1 MLRNA
6 SHPRP
11 QKPQI
16 MKMLKCLAGL
26 VALAVAP
33 TGFAAF
39 LTVDQII
46 FQNVNGLNPA
56 LLSGTIDYT
65 ISAGNTSQAA
75 LTFRNTS
82 PDAAF
87 TDGSFP
93 SAMLL
98 TGFGLQL
105 PGVDIVGAS
114 AAVASGSTAVNF
126 GTHDITNLSD
136 QYLFANQ
143 SIDGYN
149 NAGVLPVD
157 TVVSSVQN
165 GQGTLFS
172 DLSSPPSTSIDGPNF
187 GAISSLETQFGSSQ
201 EGVRD
206 SVRIALNFNHEAPTF
221 EQVQAGN
228 VVLAFGSPDLIGQ
241 GVPDSGTTV
250 MLLGAV
256 LGITEL
262 VRRYLLKG
270 SAAARC
276 KI

>member
-1 MLRNA
+1 MARGMLRNA

-98 TGFGLQL
+98 TGF
-105 PGVDIVGAS
+105 
-114 AAVASGSTAVNF
+114 
-126 GTHDITNLSD
+126 
-136 QYLFANQ
+136 
-143 SIDGYN
+143 
-149 NAGVLPVD
+149 
-157 TVVSSVQN
+157 
-165 GQGTLFS
+165 
-172 DLSSPPSTSIDGPNF
+172 
-187 GAISSLETQFGSSQ
+187 
-201 EGVRD
+201 
-206 SVRIALNFNHEAPTF
+206 
-221 EQVQAGN
+221 
-228 VVLAFGSPDLIGQ
+228 
-241 GVPDSGTTV
+241 
-250 MLLGAV
+250 
-256 LGITEL
+256 
-262 VRRYLLKG
+262 
-270 SAAARC
+270 
-276 KI
+276 